1 MAVMHPNLLSTLRPS
16 LIVKFNDMKFKRPK
30 IIVNAPVIDRLTYI
44 LPWLNHDPYADHEV
58 IFKRLVGRYELTV
71 EAGLCKRAY
80 TSGARYRLNF
90 NIALPGG
97 SDALVQIGALQ
108 PKVQKG
114 DVRVCVNPARFGP
127 DDVDHL
133 NTVMRRII
141 GKKYPELM
149 KRARLNCLD
158 VAVDIHGLDLST
170 TLVQYQYAT
179 KHTVFGKRMAKGSF
193 IETYNFGSVKSD
205 YMTTVYS
212 KHIEKVHRAIENIA
226 RTERLGSESLKS
238 NAVKQVHVAR
248 GVNPITRVEIR
259 GKKLKGLHL
268 SQLPMQT
275 NRFKWF
281 KFACFDMPGT
291 GTGTQLTPLLKQA
304 FISMCRDTSVKATL
318 AAFKGSK
325 QATNVNYFWRS
336 HQAEWW
342 KPETMWSQACDA
354 VREIGLFPD
363 EAFSDQED

>member
-1 MAVMHPNLLSTLRPS
+1 
-16 LIVKFNDMKFKRPK
+16 MKFKRPK
-30 IIVNAPVIDRLTYI
+30 IVVYAPIIDRLAFI
-44 LPWLNHDPYADHEV
+44 LPRFNSYSKLSIEEILIIIGD
-58 IFKRLVGRYELTV
+58 RYQLAV
-71 EAGLCKRAY
+71 EEGLCKRAY

-179 KHTVFGKRMAKGSF
+179 KHTVFGKRLTNGSF
-193 IETYNFGSVKSD
+193 IETYNFGSLKSA

-212 KHIEKVHRAIENIA
+212 KHIEKVHRAIQSLMRTARSEN
-226 RTERLGSESLKS
+226 ESLKA
-238 NAVKQVHVAR
+238 NAVKQVHDAR
-248 GVNPITRVEIR
+248 DAQPITRVEIR
-259 GKKLKGLHL
+259 GKKLKGLPL
-268 SQLPMQT
+268 SKLPTQT
-275 NRFKWF
+275 NRFNWF
-281 KFACFDMPGT
+281 KFACLDMPGT
-291 GTGTQLTPLLKQA
+291 GMQLTPLLRQA
-304 FISMCRDTSVKATL
+304 FISMCRDMSVKATL

-325 QATNVNYFWRS
+325 QATNVNNFWRL

-342 KPETMWSQACDA
+342 KPETLWSQACDA

-363 EAFSDQED
+363 EAFSDPED

>member
-1 MAVMHPNLLSTLRPS
+1 MAAMHPTRNQLCASS
-16 LIVKFNDMKFKRPK
+16 LIVKSNDMKFKRLK
-30 IIVNAPVIDRLTYI
+30 IVVYAPVIDRLAYI
-44 LPWLNHDPYADHEV
+44 LPRFSSYTKLNIEEV
-58 IFKRLVGRYELTV
+58 LKMIVGRYQLAV
-71 EAGLCKRAY
+71 EEGLCKRAY
-80 TSGARYRLNF
+80 ISGARYRLNF

-97 SDALVQIGALQ
+97 SDALVQIGSLQ

-127 DDVDHL
+127 NDVDHL

-141 GKKYPELM
+141 GNKYPELM

-158 VAVDIHGLDLST
+158 AAVDIHGLDLSI

-179 KHTVFGKRMAKGSF
+179 KHTVFGKRMAKGSH
-193 IETYNFGSVKSD
+193 IETYNFGSLKSD
-205 YMTTVYS
+205 YMTTTYDKRV
-212 KHIEKVHRAIENIA
+212 EKVHRAIENLVK
-226 RTERLGSESLKS
+226 TERLGSESLKS

-259 GKKLKGLHL
+259 AKKLRGLHL
-268 SQLPMQT
+268 SQLPMQA

-281 KFACFDMPGT
+281 KFACLDMPGT
-291 GTGTQLTPLLKQA
+291 GAQLTPLLKQA

-325 QATNVNYFWRS
+325 QAQKVNNFWRL

-342 KPETMWSQACDA
+342 KPETLWSQACDA
-354 VREIGLFPD
+354 VRAIGLFPD
-363 EAFSDQED
+363 EAFSDQEE

>member
-1 MAVMHPNLLSTLRPS
+1 
-16 LIVKFNDMKFKRPK
+16 MKFKRLK
-30 IIVNAPVIDRLTYI
+30 IAVHAPVIDRLAYI
-44 LPWLNHDPYADHEV
+44 LPRFSSYTTLSIEEV
-58 IFKRLVGRYELTV
+58 LKIIVGRYQLAV
-71 EAGLCKRAY
+71 EEGLCKRAY

-133 NTVMRRII
+133 NKVMRRII

-158 VAVDIHGLDLST
+158 AAVDIHGLDLST

-179 KHTVFGKRMAKGSF
+179 KHTVFGKRMANGSF
-193 IETYNFGSVKSD
+193 IETYNFGSLKSA

-212 KHIEKVHRAIENIA
+212 KHIEKVHRAIINLVRTARSEN
-226 RTERLGSESLKS
+226 ESLKA
-238 NAVKQVHVAR
+238 NAVKQVHEAR

-259 GKKLKGLHL
+259 GKKLRGLHL

-281 KFACFDMPGT
+281 KFACLDMP

-325 QATNVNYFWRS
+325 QANNVNNFWRS

-342 KPETMWSQACDA
+342 KPETLWLQACEA

-363 EAFSDQED
+363 EAFSDPED